1 MNALHPKARTGVI
14 VALVFAVLAVSLGR
28 KRVVTTQC
36 EDLLEALQIVVDRP
50 TFTATR

>member
-1 MNALHPKARTGVI
+1 MALS
-14 VALVFAVLAVSLGR
+14 FAVLAVSLGW

-36 EDLLEALQIVVDRP
+36 ENLLEALQIVVDRP